1 MPKLLIVEDDGAMRD
16 LLRDHLEDAYE
27 IIETGDASEA
37 LALALQQKP
46 DCVLLDLVMPKFS
59 GFELCQTLASVSL
72 TQLIPIFI
80 ISGEPA
86 EKYKAFCQ
94 NLGAAEYFEKPL
106 DFSRLKARLADV
118 LKAKQPERRAEV
130 RIRLRVALRLEGTD
144 TSGAKFEVVA
154 TTEDVSAGGFFCGC
168 PAQLEKDSLVKV
180 FLSQEERYIGQAR
193 AVRSERRNT
202 ASPHY
207 GFRFVQKPNRWI
219 LQ

>member
-1 MPKLLIVEDDGAMRD
+1 MPKLLIVEDDRAMRD
-16 LLRDHLEDAYE
+16 LLRGHLEDEYE
-27 IIETGDASEA
+27 IIDTGDASEA

-94 NLGAAEYFEKPL
+94 NLGAVEYFEKPV

-118 LKAKQPERRAEV
+118 LKAKQPERRTEV
-130 RIRLRVALRLEGTD
+130 RIRLRVVLRLEGTD
-144 TSGAKFEVVA
+144 TSGAKFEAVA

-168 PAQLEKDSLVKV
+168 PAQLEKDSVVKV

-193 AVRSERRNT
+193 AVRFERRNT

-207 GFRFVQKPNRWI
+207 GFRFVEKPSRWI

>member
-86 EKYKAFCQ
+86 EKYKVFCQ
-94 NLGAAEYFEKPL
+94 NLGAAEYFQKPV

-118 LKAKQPERRAEV
+118 LKTKQPERRAEV
-130 RIRLRVALRLEGTD
+130 RIRVVLRLEGTD
-144 TSGAKFEVVA
+144 TSGAKFEAVA

-168 PAQLEKDSLVKV
+168 PAQLEKDSVVKV

-193 AVRSERRNT
+193 AVRFERRNT

-207 GFRFVQKPNRWI
+207 GFRFVEKPSRWI